1 MQELDLT
8 QNLIPSGQ
16 LIGTLSV
23 GAGTTDYNALENK
36 PSINNVTLSGN
47 KTSSDLGLVSSGSL
61 ATVATTGN
69 YNDLTNKPTI
79 PDFTVTNVGSQYTV
93 TKTQGEWSFSSVW
106 ARKCGNLVSMSIY
119 FGGNGQ
125 ATAAGVNAFKGT
137 ISGGPL
143 PIGVGTFVSYIDG
156 SCIVCTIS
164 SDGGITVRITGASV
178 TLASGNSAGCNGV
191 FMTQP

>member
-1 MQELDLT
+1 MSDLT
-8 QNLIPSGQ
+8 NNLIPT
-16 LIGTLSV
+16 GTLLGTLAV
-23 GAGTTDYNALENK
+23 GAGTTDYNGLENK
-36 PSINNVTLSGN
+36 PSINSVTLSGN
-47 KTSSDLGLVSSGSL
+47 KTTSDLGLFS
-61 ATVATTGN
+61 GN

-79 PDFTVTNVGSQYTV
+79 PDFSVVNVGPQYTV
-93 TKTQGEWSFSSVW
+93 TKTAGEWEFSSVW
-106 ARKCGNLVSMSIY
+106 ARKCGNLVTMSIY
-119 FGGNGQ
+119 FSGNGQ
-125 ATAAGVNAFKGT
+125 ATAAGVNAFRGT

-164 SDGGITVRITGASV
+164 SDGGVTVRITGSSV